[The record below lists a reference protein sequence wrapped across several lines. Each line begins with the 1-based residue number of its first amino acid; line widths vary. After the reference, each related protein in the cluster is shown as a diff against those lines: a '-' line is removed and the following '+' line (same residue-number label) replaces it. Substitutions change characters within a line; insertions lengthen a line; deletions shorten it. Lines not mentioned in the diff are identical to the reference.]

1 MDKEQKPTQPAPDQ
15 DDSSLDTLE
24 GQSST
29 VNDGGVIDATG
40 GRVSETSPA
49 TVEKKKPFVKKILG
63 ILNIYLLLF
72 ILTVLLV
79 GLISFVSYQR
89 NKQATQKQNE
99 IKTEP
104 LNQEALDQLRQT
116 DVKVGDPKQILSVES
131 NAVFAGRVLIR
142 DGLEVAG
149 PLKVGSPLTLPGI
162 TVSGNSN
169 FEKIQTNSLQVSG
182 ATTIQGQTTI
192 QGNLNVSGSATFGG
206 TLTASRLNIQ
216 TLILNGDLQLN
227 RHIDAGGGNPSK
239 SDGSAL
245 GSGGTS
251 SVSGT
256 DTAGTI
262 NINTGSGT
270 IAGCFINVNFTQK
283 FSGIPH
289 VVITPV
295 GSWAGGLNY
304 YINRSA
310 TSFSVC
316 TTSPAP
322 AGQSFSFDYV
332 AID

>member
-1 MDKEQKPTQPAPDQ
+1 MDKEQKPTQPTPDQ

-24 GQSST
+24 GQSSS
-29 VNDGGVIDATG
+29 VNDSGVIDATG
-40 GRVSETSPA
+40 GKVNESSAAP
-49 TVEKKKPFVKKILG
+49 VEKKKSFVKKVMGL
-63 ILNIYLLLF
+63 LNIYLLLF

-131 NAVFAGRVLIR
+131 NAVFAGRVLVR

-245 GSGGTS
+245 GGGGTS

-270 IAGCFINVNFTQK
+270 VAGCFITVNFTQK

-295 GSWAGGLNY
+295 GSWAGGLKY

-310 TSFSVC
+310 TNFSVC

-322 AGQSFSFDYV
+322 AGQSFSFDYI